1 MAPSAQDPGVPAGST
16 ATPPDD
22 AVTRDEAV
30 ALYACMALVRAFEE
44 RVRRLH
50 AAGRVPGLPHLC
62 TGQEAVAAGVCA
74 ALRKTD
80 WIASTHRGHGHC
92 LAKGA
97 DPARMMAEILGRA
110 TGYAGGRGG
119 SMHLFDVDNANL
131 GTNGIVG
138 GGVPL
143 AVGAALA
150 STRLHPG
157 RIAACFFGDGAV
169 NQGVVLECF
178 NMAALWKLPVLLV
191 CEHNGYGEYTASDD
205 VTAGRLQDRG
215 EAFGLPTRDIDG
227 MDVLKVRAEATQ
239 AAERARA
246 GGGPTL
252 LICRAWRYSGHHASD
267 RQDYK
272 DDEETRQWLAR
283 DPLLQHRHVLQRD
296 HGLDAREIDDVLAQ
310 AEARIEAATRSALA
324 APEPDPALNPR
335 RVHA

>member
-1 MAPSAQDPGVPAGST
+1 MQASGSPSAIAAPPSAAPAR
-16 ATPPDD
+16 PD
-22 AVTRDEAV
+22 V
-30 ALYACMALVRAFEE
+30 ALQLYERMLLVRAFEE

-62 TGQEAVAAGVCA
+62 TGQEAVAVGICA
-74 ALRKTD
+74 ALERDD
-80 WIASTHRGHGHC
+80 WIASTHRGHGHS

-97 DPARMMAEILGRA
+97 DPTLLMAEILGRA
-110 TGYAGGRGG
+110 SGCSGGRGG
-119 SMHLFDVDNANL
+119 SMHLFDADTANL

-150 STRLHPG
+150 ASRLHPG
-157 RIAACFFGDGAV
+157 RVAACFFGDGAM

-215 EAFGLPTRDIDG
+215 TAFGLPTRDIDG
-227 MDVLKVRAEATQ
+227 MDVTAVLAEARE
-239 AAERARA
+239 AVGRARA

-252 LICRAWRYSGHHASD
+252 LICRAWRFSGHHAAD

-272 DDEETRQWLAR
+272 DDALTREWLAR
-283 DPLLQHRHVLQRD
+283 DPLPRQRRVLEQD
-296 HGLDAREIDDVLAQ
+296 HGVDAATLDAACAAAEAAADAAVRAAQ
-310 AEARIEAATRSALA
+310 AGA
-324 APEPDPALNPR
+324 EPDPARNHERLY
-335 RVHA
+335 A